1 MRNELFDKEVNS
13 CVVLEAKIV
22 GNLDHFLCR
31 DSSFYIY
38 AEQNVPQ
45 GDGKFYELHLNCG
58 FEIISLDL
66 MLSGRLKEEITEVQ
80 RNCFSKV
87 GKLMRSLDILPMC
100 FTRGS
105 SWLLIL
111 PVLGNHEHIAIPNSY
126 KVNCQAIA
134 NVLSVGIE
142 VWLMSSFK

>member
-80 RNCFSKV
+80 RNCFSK
-87 GKLMRSLDILPMC
+87 
-100 FTRGS
+100 
-105 SWLLIL
+105 
-111 PVLGNHEHIAIPNSY
+111 LG
-126 KVNCQAIA
+126 C
-134 NVLSVGIE
+134 
-142 VWLMSSFK
+142 